1 MPKYEKI
8 KFSELINV
16 FSEKPPRIYSDGELL
31 EVVRSPSLLSEINES
46 EQLRVVG
53 AITERMQS
61 SEDFRRRVLEE
72 IEKSHP

>member
-1 MPKYEKI
+1 MPKNEKI
-8 KFSELINV
+8 KFADLINV

>member
-1 MPKYEKI
+1 MPKNEKI
-8 KFSELINV
+8 KFADLINV
-16 FSEKPPRIYSDGELL
+16 FSENPPRVYSDGELL
-31 EVVRSPSLLSEINES
+31 EVVRSPNLLSEINES